1 MRLTTGP
8 RILLGESFQAKLQE
22 GDRQSL
28 VSKWRTESQV
38 QEGQGEFASWDSE
51 SRAPHQERPLPQI
64 FSIYTWEQN
73 APEPGKE
80 PPERSSGTILSAHTE
95 QGIGSVLISQ
105 REKPHNVRIL
115 GRACML
121 RISPQEGEKK
131 ISTSNAALVTPD
143 KALKSK
149 T

>member
-1 MRLTTGP
+1 M
-8 RILLGESFQAKLQE
+8 E
-22 GDRQSL
+22 G
-28 VSKWRTESQV
+28 TESQV

-51 SRAPHQERPLPQI
+51 SRAPHQERPLLK
-64 FSIYTWEQN
+64 SSAYTHVGAN
-73 APEPGKE
+73 AQSLGKE
-80 PPERSSGTILSAHTE
+80 PPERSLGTILSAHTE

-121 RISPQEGEKK
+121 KNFTSGGEKK
-131 ISTSNAALVTPD
+131 KKYPD
-143 KALKSK
+143 KMLLWSHLTKLKSK